1 MAGLLLILV
10 LIISGIFL
18 LGAKGDEWFNH
29 APPRRVSKGRDI
41 LLFNEEGEFV
51 DDYVDRNIIDDDE
64 LLDTDEDMGISD
76 IKAYRFVFEDDD

>member
-1 MAGLLLILV
+1 MAGLFLILV

-51 DDYVDRNIIDDDE
+51 DDYVDRNIIDDDP
-64 LLDTDEDMGISD
+64 LDDDDEDLD
-76 IKAYRFVFEDDD
+76 LQAYKYVFEDDD